1 MDYKKKYYK
10 YKRKYLRL
18 KNLVGGGGNGR
29 SYASVVSSSKSAGA
43 SKSYASVVSSAGA
56 SKSDEITL
64 LNIKEVYSDIPD
76 TNMYTNTYN
85 FESFLNYIEYIM
97 ILYKNNKK
105 FKAQKELCYLRKKKQ
120 KTSEDNQ
127 RIDELNKIL
136 AESGRELNTLGSSFE
151 EQVKSKINEKFDD
164 TYTKLFNY
172 TLTKK
177 IPRINDEGEEYISSK
192 QLGEV
197 DTIIVKD
204 NNIVAIIETKKSF
217 DDIPDALFQI
227 ERTFNHLKSHDSNI
241 VLKKGEDE
249 INITDFEI
257 GENLLNLAYIYT
269 SYDVNNIYTNLQ
281 SPLKHLLVN
290 KLACWRFSKRTYKK
304 LWDTLKKIQKKGR
317 YSRGVIETINL
328 FKEVDLSDRI
338 ILV

>member
-18 KNLVGGGGNGR
+18 KNFVGGGRKGR
-29 SYASVVSSSKSAGA
+29 SYASVVSNKSTGA
-43 SKSYASVVSSAGA
+43 SKSYASVVSSVGA

-64 LNIKEVYSDIPD
+64 LNIKEFYSNIPD

-85 FESFLNYIEYIM
+85 FKLFEKYIKYIKR
-97 ILYKNNKK
+97 LYQYNEK
-105 FKAQKELCYLRKKKQ
+105 FIIQKELCDLKKKEQ
-120 KTSEDNQ
+120 KTYEDNQ
-127 RIDELNKIL
+127 KIDELKEIL
-136 AESGRELNTLGSSFE
+136 AESGRELNTLGTSFE
-151 EQVKSKINEKFDD
+151 EQVEIKINEKFDD
-164 TYTKLFNY
+164 TYTKYFNY

-177 IPRINDEGEEYISSK
+177 KTRTNYEGEESISTI

-197 DTIIVKD
+197 DAIIVKE
-204 NNIVAIIETKKSF
+204 NSIVAIIENKKSF

-227 ERTFNHLKSHDSNI
+227 KRTFNYLKSHDSNI

-281 SPLKHLLVN
+281 SPLKHLLVY
-290 KLACWRFSKRTYKK
+290 KLACWTFYKGTYKK
-304 LWDTLKKIQKKGR
+304 LWDKLKKIQKKGR
-317 YSRGVIETINL
+317 YSQGVIETINL
-328 FKEVDLSDRI
+328 FEEAGLSDRI